1 MHIRGRR
8 VLLHRRRCFLWTI
21 RASVS
26 PGWIRAVAA
35 TTAVLSSISVSVAD
49 SVTLTAQ
56 VRDFL
61 ANGKEFEGI
70 NFSNQTPA
78 AYFAN
83 NQNNKLELGI
93 VGPLGSP
100 LGTNGDPVWTNT
112 RDPGFYNT
120 LPDGNF
126 FNEFWQN
133 VPGLNLPISLPLTFN
148 NIGGGVYSFS
158 NLSFFPIDG
167 KGFGNEGN
175 AHNYHFTMQIDTNF
189 VYEPGQSIQV
199 VSDDDLWVFINSKL
213 AIDMGGVHGGFQGAV
228 NLDSLG
234 LTAGQVYPLDLFYA
248 ERNTSGAAF
257 AFQSNLL
264 GSVPEPSSFGLITM
278 TILAI
283 TNRRRSRP

>member
-1 MHIRGRR
+1 M
-8 VLLHRRRCFLWTI
+8 
-21 RASVS
+21 
-26 PGWIRAVAA
+26 
-35 TTAVLSSISVSVAD
+35 AD

-133 VPGLNLPISLPLTFN
+133 VPGLNSPILLPLTFN

-167 KGFGNEGN
+167 KGFGNEGHAPTIIISRCRSTPISSTSPAN
-175 AHNYHFTMQIDTNF
+175 R
-189 VYEPGQSIQV
+189 
-199 VSDDDLWVFINSKL
+199 SKL
-213 AIDMGGVHGGFQGAV
+213 FLTTISGSLSTKARNRYGRRARRLSRCRQ
-228 NLDSLG
+228 LG
-234 LTAGQVYPLDLFYA
+234 L
-248 ERNTSGAAF
+248 
-257 AFQSNLL
+257 
-264 GSVPEPSSFGLITM
+264 
-278 TILAI
+278 
-283 TNRRRSRP
+283 